1 MLMCCCVAVWHVQS
15 YYCSNT
21 EDVARCLQDVC
32 ACRSSFLDNGLVE
45 VTTVVAAVWLQAQQ
59 SGWMGRLAAGTKV
72 GGVGRL
78 ALLGMATSHFTVFL
92 YFAVN
97 IPFATLTD
105 GNRTCYAHT
114 STNDYTGVNHSRSS
128 PRDTTCAM
136 EGNCNIITDCYSTLM
151 TVAMAITGPVWGLN
165 LGLVYAYVRQKNL
178 SMGVQVFSV
187 AKIVCV
193 YHGTNVSGK

>member
-1 MLMCCCVAVWHVQS
+1 MW
-15 YYCSNT
+15 
-21 EDVARCLQDVC
+21 RCLQDVC

-165 LGLVYAYVRQKNL
+165 LGLVYAYVRQKKI

-193 YHGTNVSGK
+193 YQCV